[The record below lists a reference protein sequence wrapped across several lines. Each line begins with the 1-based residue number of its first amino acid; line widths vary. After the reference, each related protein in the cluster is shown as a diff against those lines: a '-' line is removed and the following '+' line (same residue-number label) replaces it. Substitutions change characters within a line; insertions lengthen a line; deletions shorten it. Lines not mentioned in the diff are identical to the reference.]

1 MLLLDT
7 DHFSEIFRGTSLG
20 DALRIRLAATD
31 RDTALTI
38 ISAEELTRGWLA
50 QIAKAKT
57 GPARQL
63 AYDQFGLLL
72 SDLSRWTI
80 IPWSQQAEAI
90 FHQRRGGG
98 LRIGTLDLR
107 IASIALSSDATVLT
121 RNTKDFGRV
130 HGLKFESWI

>member
-7 DHFSEIFRGTSLG
+7 DHFSEFFRGTILG

-31 RDTALTI
+31 RDIALTI
-38 ISAEELTRGWLA
+38 VSAEELTRGWLA

-72 SDLSRWTI
+72 SNLSHWTI
-80 IPWSQQAEAI
+80 MPWSQEAEAL
-90 FHQRRGGG
+90 FEQLRGGG
-98 LRIGTLDLR
+98 LRIGPLDLR

-121 RNTKDFGRV
+121 RNTRTSAACMD
-130 HGLKFESWI
+130 